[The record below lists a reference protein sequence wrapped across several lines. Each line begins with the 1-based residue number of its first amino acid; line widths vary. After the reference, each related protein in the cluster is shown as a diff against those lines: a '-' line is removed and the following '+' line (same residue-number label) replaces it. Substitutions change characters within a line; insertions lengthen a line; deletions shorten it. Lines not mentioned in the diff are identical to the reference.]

1 MSATNLASAGVQL
14 HLQETD
20 ANACGVRPRHRR
32 PIEETTVEQT
42 PDGAFRRQRNA
53 FTVRFGSEPGQAPV
67 EAGRYHILG
76 AVGCGWNRR
85 QRIVI
90 RLLGLWDVF
99 TPEIIYGRDENGW
112 KLTKTPGSVA
122 ELFGYDRLNDF
133 YRASTD
139 HFTGRGTSPTVVD
152 LKTGKVVTNNYHI
165 LSNDLETAWAP
176 FHKEGAPDLY
186 PQELRQEIDLLNQ
199 QIFDDVNNG
208 TYKVNF
214 ATSRGAAEA
223 AYTIFKARLAD
234 YDFRLASR
242 RYLFGEHF
250 TDSDVRLFQTLESYE
265 NGYRP
270 GFVESLGT
278 EDVVHVWDYPNLW
291 AYARDLFQTP
301 GFIDDQELFDLG
313 YTPDENGDYARNPF
327 GNSSEHTP
335 QEVKDQR
342 KAVYEKWLEPAGREG
357 LGGSPLYSGPGGGGA
372 YELWQ
377 FGAYADYYRS

>member
-1 MSATNLASAGVQL
+1 MSATNLASAAVQL

-20 ANACGVRPRHRR
+20 ANSCGVRPRHKR

-85 QRIVI
+85 QRIVL

-112 KLTKTPGSVA
+112 KLTKTPGGVA
-122 ELFGYDRLNDF
+122 ELFGYDHLNDF

-199 QIFDDVNNG
+199 QIFDDINNG

-278 EDVVHVWDYPNLW
+278 EEVVHVWDYPNLW

-327 GNSSEHTP
+327 GTSGEHTP
-335 QEVKDQR
+335 QEIKDQR